1 MTEDSENCL
10 PSLFLKKGLDS
21 TNHTRYSI
29 HTMKT
34 YQTIEQ
40 SSRGATYHNNIT
52 WTVYEHSTYPRSSVL
67 SGQTCRAWLDEFDSE
82 AAALAAYPKATVSG
96 NTYRATYLNHLTNQN
111 SDDVDWLG

>member
-1 MTEDSENCL
+1 
-10 PSLFLKKGLDS
+10 
-21 TNHTRYSI
+21 
-29 HTMKT
+29 MKT

-40 SSRGATYHNNIT
+40 SSRGATYHNNNIT

-82 AAALAAYPKATVSG
+82 AAALASYPKATVSG